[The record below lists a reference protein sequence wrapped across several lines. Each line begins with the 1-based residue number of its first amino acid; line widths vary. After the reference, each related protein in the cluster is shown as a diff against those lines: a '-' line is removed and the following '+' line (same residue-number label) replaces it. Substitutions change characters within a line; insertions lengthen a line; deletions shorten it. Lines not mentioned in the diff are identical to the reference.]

1 MEKRYVIDTSVWI
14 SYFDGSEKIVPV
26 KEIIE
31 SSEIVTSIITVA
43 ELSDKFSRENK
54 NFNTVLTFLIAH
66 SKIEGISVSDATA
79 AGILK
84 NKVRKNK
91 KNFSLAD
98 ALIYTLTKSKN
109 TILITADKEF
119 EELENVKIM

>member
-119 EELENVKIM
+119 EKLKNV